1 MSTPGKRPGPAQ
13 DRWYAA
19 DAGRLLGAVLVAA
32 SWLVA
37 GWPAAAAML
46 LVCGGQW
53 LLRWYLLGRPVDAAG
68 QLVLLAAGWFSAVGL
83 YHRVSWLDAVMHAL
97 ASLVVALLAAELL
110 RAELLGARGQL
121 AGGTPASGAPAVG
134 AAAPSTGR
142 NGRGG
147 RTGVVVPAVLLVCAT
162 VTLGVLWELGEWLGH
177 TYITPEI
184 GVGYDDTIGDL
195 AANFVGAIL
204 GAALAVRTWGT
215 PHGQTPR
222 PVHDKRSHN
231 VRRRGA
237 VVAARL
243 ADSHGGRR

>member
-19 DAGRLLGAVLVAA
+19 DAGRLLGAMLVPA

-83 YHRVSWLDAVMHAL
+83 YHQVSWLDAVMHAL
-97 ASLVVALLAAELL
+97 ASLVVALLVAELL
-110 RAELLGARGQL
+110 RAELPVVR
-121 AGGTPASGAPAVG
+121 GTPAAGV
-134 AAAPSTGR
+134 AAAPSAESVW
-142 NGRGG
+142 RGG
-147 RTGVVVPAVLLVCAT
+147 WTGVVAPAVVLVCVT
-162 VTLGVLWELGEWLGH
+162 VTLGVVWELGEWLGH

-184 GVGYDDTIGDL
+184 GVGYEDTIGDL
-195 AANFVGAIL
+195 AANLVGAVL
-204 GAALAVRTWGT
+204 GAAFAIRSRRA

>member
-1 MSTPGKRPGPAQ
+1 MSTPGSRLGPAQ

-53 LLRWYLLGRPVDAAG
+53 LLRWYLLGRPVDAVG

-83 YHRVSWLDAVMHAL
+83 YHQVSWLDAVMHTL

-110 RAELLGARGQL
+110 RAELLT
-121 AGGTPASGAPAVG
+121 AGRTPAVG
-134 AAAPSTGR
+134 ASAPAGAPAPSAGS
-142 NGRGG
+142 GSHSGW
-147 RTGVVVPAVLLVCAT
+147 TGVVVPAVVLVCVT
-162 VTLGVLWELGEWLGH
+162 VTLGVVWELGEWLGH

-195 AANFVGAIL
+195 AANLIGAVL
-204 GAALAVRTWGT
+204 GAAVALSTRRT
-215 PHGQTPR
+215 PHGPANR
-222 PVHDKRSHN
+222 PSGLRHHHSGH
-231 VRRRGA
+231 RRGTGVPA
-237 VVAARL
+237 GL
-243 ADSHGGRR
+243 ASGHGGQR

>member
-53 LLRWYLLGRPVDAAG
+53 LLRWYLLDRPVDAVG

-83 YHRVSWLDAVMHAL
+83 YHQVSWLDAVMHAL
-97 ASLVVALLAAELL
+97 ASLVVALLVAELL
-110 RAELLGARGQL
+110 RAELLAR
-121 AGGTPASGAPAVG
+121 GTPASGG
-134 AAAPSTGR
+134 AAGSLSGSG
-142 NGRGG
+142 GRGG
-147 RTGVVVPAVLLVCAT
+147 WTGVVMPAVVLVCAT
-162 VTLGVLWELGEWLGH
+162 VTLGVVWELGEWLGH
-177 TYITPEI
+177 AYITPEI

-195 AANFVGAIL
+195 AANFVGAVL
-204 GAALAVRTWGT
+204 GAALSVHSRRTRHGHT
-215 PHGQTPR
+215 PHGRTPPDHAYR
-222 PVHDKRSHN
+222 PGHNGKSHG

-237 VVAARL
+237 AVAAAL
-243 ADSHGGRR
+243 ASGHVGRR